1 MNPRNPSPHRGAK
14 TQHGRQAVDPK
25 TAVRAGLNAARA
37 GLDAAKAGFN
47 AALAELGGGGK
58 EHAGLPSAR
67 DTHADQVAELTARA
81 EERAAARQH
90 KNDKYTAR
98 ERLDMLLDEGTFV
111 EIGQFVGGSMKNGF
125 TGAAVITGHGEING
139 RRVAV
144 YSQDFSVRG
153 GTLGRVEGQKIIDIM
168 DLAMEMRIPII
179 GLLDSGGA
187 RIQEG
192 VVALTQ
198 YGRIFRKSCKASGS
212 VPQISLILG
221 PCAGG
226 AVYSPALTDFV
237 IMAREHSHMFVT
249 GPDVVQAVTGEKVSF
264 EELGGAEVHNAQSGV
279 AHYLADDEEDA
290 LEYAR
295 SLLTY
300 LPTSFEQPAPTYAYE
315 VSEDEGALA
324 EELGDLVPESTRQP
338 YDVVKVV
345 ENLVDHGEFVEVQA
359 SFAKNI
365 VIGFA
370 CISGRSVGIVA
381 NQPLHDAG
389 TLDVDASEKAA
400 RFVRL
405 CDAFNLPIVTLV
417 DVPGYRPGTEQEQAG
432 IIRRGAKMIFAYGN
446 ATTPMITIVLRKAY
460 GGAYIVMGSK
470 SIGADMNFA
479 WPGAEV
485 AVMGADGAVSIM
497 NRRELAAAK
506 EAGEDVDA
514 VRAALVQKYTE
525 ESVSPDLSVAEG
537 EFDGI
542 ITPAQT
548 RDAIIGSLE
557 LLSTKHRPVS
567 GSKRHSN
574 GPL

>member
-1 MNPRNPSPHRGAK
+1 MAGINAFAERMKSPA
-14 TQHGRQAVDPK
+14 GREAY
-25 TAVRAGLNAARA
+25 T
-37 GLDAAKAGFN
+37 
-47 AALAELGGGGK
+47 E
-58 EHAGLPSAR
+58 
-67 DTHADQVAELTARA
+67 TVAELTRKA
-81 EERAAARQH
+81 EDKAGKRQH
-90 KNDKYTAR
+90 ALGKMTAR
-98 ERLDMLLDEGTFV
+98 ERLDVLLDPGTFTEV
-111 EIGQFVGGSMKNGF
+111 GQFQGGSMKNGY
-125 TGAAVITGHGEING
+125 TGAAVITGYGEIAG
-139 RRVAV
+139 QKVAV

-153 GTLGRVEGQKIIDIM
+153 GTLGRVEGQKILAVM
-168 DLAMEMRIPII
+168 DLALQMRIPII

-198 YGRIFRKSCKASGS
+198 YGRIFRKSCEASGT

-237 IMAREHSHMFVT
+237 IMTREHSHMFVT
-249 GPDVVQAVTGEKVSF
+249 GPDVVRAVTGEDVSF
-264 EELGGAEVHNAQSGV
+264 EQLGGAEVHNQRSGV
-279 AHYLADDEEDA
+279 AHYMAEDEQDA

-295 SLLTY
+295 SVLTY
-300 LPTSFEQPAPTYAYE
+300 LPASFAAEAPTYDYQEQRQPVDLQA
-315 VSEDEGALA
+315 
-324 EELGDLVPESTRQP
+324 LVPESTRTP
-338 YDVVKVV
+338 YDVVDVI
-345 ENLVDHGEFVEVQA
+345 EGLVDHGEFVEVQEG
-359 SFAKNI
+359 FAQNI

-370 CISGRSVGIVA
+370 CLGGQSVGIVA

-405 CDAFNLPIVTLV
+405 CDAFNLPIITLV

-446 ATTPMITIVLRKAY
+446 ATTPMVTVVLRKAY

-470 SIGADMNFA
+470 SIGADVNFA

-497 NRRELAAAK
+497 NRRELKAAQD
-506 EAGEDVDA
+506 AGEDLDKVRTKLVD
-514 VRAALVQKYTE
+514 KYQE

-537 EFDGI
+537 EFDAI

-548 RDAIIGSLE
+548 RGAIIDALN
-557 LLSTKHRPVS
+557 LLRTKNRPVS